1 MRKANEDLHPDTE
14 RRKSRLLLWRAML
27 GPMSISNSISKDSI
41 KSKAREILAE
51 YTRPWKVFTLLVG
64 IALLILG
71 SFFYG
76 APDWDI
82 PISFIMAIFAYL
94 TAPWSM
100 RVLLE
105 RKWRL
110 WPVMLFFTWF
120 TVDGCYAI
128 YWHFKNPVVLELMR
142 SVNFPASLSLYGMC
156 GIVWLY
162 RGTLR
167 QLASEIQNRFPLL
180 RGNRTLKRAE
190 SLYRENHDA

>member
-1 MRKANEDLHPDTE
+1 MNTAHLNYLTE
-14 RRKSRLLLWRAML
+14 YLRFWKLVT
-27 GPMSISNSISKDSI
+27 
-41 KSKAREILAE
+41 LA
-51 YTRPWKVFTLLVG
+51 VG

-71 SFFYG
+71 SFYYG

-82 PISFIMAIFAYL
+82 PISFIMAILTYL

-100 RVLLE
+100 RVLLK

-128 YWHFKNPVVLELMR
+128 YWYLKNPVVLELMR

-162 RGTLR
+162 RGSLR
-167 QLASEIQNRFPLL
+167 QLVSEIRNHFFIL
-180 RGNRTLKRAE
+180 RGNRASKRAE
-190 SLYRENHDA
+190 SGFRENHNA